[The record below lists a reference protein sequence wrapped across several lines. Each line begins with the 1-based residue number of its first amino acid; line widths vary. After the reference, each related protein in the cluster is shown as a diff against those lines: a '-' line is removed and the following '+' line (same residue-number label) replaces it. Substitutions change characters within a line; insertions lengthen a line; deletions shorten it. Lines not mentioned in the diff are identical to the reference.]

1 LENARRRRE
10 VSVGGRGRWVVGS
23 GDCRVVK
30 LVSSEVR
37 RLVGREREGQR
48 VGILAS
54 VVVRGGKIKGGKEG
68 RQEKR

>member
-37 RLVGREREGQR
+37 RLVDREREKVSGL
-48 VGILAS
+48 VFWPLWFCDGD
-54 VVVRGGKIKGGKEG
+54 K
-68 RQEKR
+68 